1 MRGSTRKEHTMVHSL
16 RSGLKKIGYIL
27 NGRGIPLQTFSYFH
41 EFIAEM
47 DKAFHRRQEGENAP
61 SDIIT
66 VGRNGVL
73 MREILSDLNY

>member
-1 MRGSTRKEHTMVHSL
+1 MVHSL

-27 NGRGIPLQTFSYFH
+27 NGRGVALHTFSYLH

-47 DKAFHRRQEGENAP
+47 DKGFHPRLEKEDAP

-66 VGRNGVL
+66 VGCNGVL
-73 MREILSDLNY
+73 MREILSESNH